1 MARSEYRPDLRETIR
16 NVRKGRPHQFPV
28 VFHRGQEF
36 DGIIYR
42 WVRDLEVALDSIDR
56 ASTIRERISD
66 DEWLTDN
73 DSYVALCKWIETSLD
88 RIQQFD
94 AESGKTLS
102 QVIALPWADLRI
114 TRNDMV
120 HAFQQNTPT
129 DAKGLANDSLPQLK
143 QLIELLSIAPKTV
156 QSGQP
161 MKIPAYSLDQ
171 LKEDLTPVTI
181 ESGAQIGCVGTAYT
195 YVCYD
200 PYYRPHITL
209 SGYQEDGTQW
219 AGMLYNEKET
229 VDLVY
234 VPQNRGYQLL

>member
-16 NVRKGRPHQFPV
+16 NVRKGKPHQFPV

-73 DSYVALCKWIETSLD
+73 DSYVTLCKWIETSLD
-88 RIQQFD
+88 RTQQFD

-143 QLIELLSIAPKTV
+143 QLIELLSIR
-156 QSGQP
+156 S
-161 MKIPAYSLDQ
+161 
-171 LKEDLTPVTI
+171 
-181 ESGAQIGCVGTAYT
+181 
-195 YVCYD
+195 
-200 PYYRPHITL
+200 
-209 SGYQEDGTQW
+209 EDGTERTTHENT
-219 AGMLYNEKET
+219 GLFFSPET
-229 VDLVY
+229 RST
-234 VPQNRGYQLL
+234 Q